1 MTKDQAIIT
10 LLKKVPLTATLNDTL
25 LGALLSS
32 SQVKLKNYAAG
43 ELIFNEGDKPDKL
56 FLLIKGKVRILKN
69 TYSGRQLLLGEV
81 SLPGDVFG
89 EVYLFLEKNSYDM
102 FTEAMVKTAV
112 LEIDSRFFKDSQPL
126 NADLSRHLQ
135 QNMLRAIASK
145 AYFMHNRLKVLTC
158 GSLREK
164 IIRYIFQLPQQNNKV
179 ILPQGRE
186 AMASQLAVTRP
197 SLSRE
202 LGRLQQEGIIL
213 ILGNELTIV
222 NINKF
227 EEYL

>member
-1 MTKDQAIIT
+1 MTKDRAIIT
-10 LLKKVPLTATLNDTL
+10 LLKKVPLTATLDDMML
-25 LGALLSS
+25 DEFLSS
-32 SQVKLKNYAAG
+32 SKVKLKTYEAG
-43 ELIFNEGDKPDKL
+43 ELVFNEGNKPDKL

-89 EVYLFLEKNSYDM
+89 EVYLFLGKNSYDM
-102 FTEAMVKTAV
+102 FTETVVKTSI
-112 LEIDSRFFKDSQPL
+112 LEIDSMFFKDSQPQ
-126 NADLSRHLQ
+126 NAALAMQLQ

-164 IIRYIFQLPQQNNKV
+164 IIRYIFQLPQQNNKI

-202 LGRLQQEGIIL
+202 LGKLQREGIIL
-213 ILGNELTIV
+213 LSDNEVTIV

>member
-1 MTKDQAIIT
+1 MTKDRAIIT
-10 LLKKVPLTATLNDTL
+10 LLKKVPLTATLDDMML
-25 LGALLSS
+25 DEFLSS
-32 SQVKLKNYAAG
+32 SKVKLKTYEAG
-43 ELIFNEGDKPDKL
+43 ELVFNEGNKPDKL

-89 EVYLFLEKNSYDM
+89 EVYLFLGKNSYDM
-102 FTEAMVKTAV
+102 FTEAVVKTSI
-112 LEIDSRFFKDSQPL
+112 LEIDSMFFKDSQPQ
-126 NADLSRHLQ
+126 NAALAMQLQ

-164 IIRYIFQLPQQNNKV
+164 IIRYIFQLPQQNNKI

-202 LGRLQQEGIIL
+202 LGKLQREGIIL
-213 ILGNELTIV
+213 LSDNEVTIV